1 MAGHVS
7 NEIDLC
13 GKVVRAS
20 YMHAPVRGDVD
31 ICRDAL
37 MEIGADGVI
46 GSVLRPGDP
55 GYEQTKQAASDA
67 GRLME
72 LPGNR
77 FLLPG
82 FVDLHVHAPQWP
94 QLGKALDVP
103 LEVWLQEY
111 TFPLEARYSDTG
123 FARAVYGDL
132 VASLLAHG
140 TTTALYFATVHQQAT
155 RILADTCLEK
165 GQRGLIG
172 KVVMDE
178 PTQCPDYY
186 RDPSTEMALQGT
198 REFIDYVRSM
208 PGNGTNLVQ
217 PVVTPRFVPSC
228 TDEAL
233 AGLGEIARTCGCHVQ
248 THCSESDWEHG
259 YVLER
264 TGMTDTAALSEF
276 GLMGRHTVL
285 AHSNFITEADMEMI
299 AAAGAG
305 IAHCPLSNIYFSN
318 AVFPLRR
325 ALEKSLRIGLGTDIS
340 GGPSASMFDSCRQAI
355 ASSRLLEDG
364 VDPSCQGGSRG
375 VANSRIDF
383 REAFHLATAG
393 GADVLDLP
401 VGRFA
406 KGCLFDAILLDPEA
420 EAAPIRIDDQ
430 IDTLDDQ
437 LQRIINGAT
446 RANIVDVW
454 VSGKRTGLPPQ

>member
-1 MAGHVS
+1 MS
-7 NEIDLC
+7 DKTDLR
-13 GKVVRAS
+13 GKVLLAS
-20 YMHAPVRGDVD
+20 IMHAPTRGDVD

-37 MEIGADGVI
+37 MDIDASGTI
-46 GSVLRPGDP
+46 GSVVRPDDS
-55 GYEQTKQAASDA
+55 GYEKAKHAARNA
-67 GRLME
+67 GRLIE
-72 LPGNR
+72 IAGNR

-82 FVDLHVHAPQWP
+82 FVDLHIHAPQWP

-111 TFPLEARYSDTG
+111 TFPLEARYSDTD
-123 FARAVYGDL
+123 FARAVYGEL
-132 VASLLAHG
+132 VTSLLAHG

-155 RILADTCLEK
+155 RILADICLEQ
-165 GQRGLIG
+165 GQRALIG

-186 RDPSTEMALQGT
+186 RDPSTETALQET
-198 REFIDYVRSM
+198 RGFIDYVRSM
-208 PGNGTNLVQ
+208 PGNGTALVQ
-217 PVVTPRFVPSC
+217 PVVTPRFIPSC

-233 AGLGEIARTCGCHVQ
+233 VGLGEIARTCGCHVQ

-264 TGMTDTAALSEF
+264 TGMTDTAALKAF

-285 AHSNFITEADMEMI
+285 AHSNFLTDKDMEMI

-305 IAHCPLSNIYFSN
+305 IAHCPLSNVYFSN

-364 VDPSCQGGSRG
+364 VDPSRPGGSRG
-375 VANSRIDF
+375 VADSRIDF

-393 GADVLDLP
+393 GGEVLDLP
-401 VGRFA
+401 VGRFE
-406 KGCLFDAILLDPEA
+406 KGFLLDAILVDPEA
-420 EAAPIRIDDQ
+420 KAAPIRIDDRL
-430 IDTLDDQ
+430 DTLDDQ
-437 LQRIINGAT
+437 LQKIVNGAT
-446 RANIVDVW
+446 RANIAGVW
-454 VSGKRTGLPPQ
+454 VGGKRTG